1 MTNLE
6 SRSAENQT
14 FSDHFILVG
23 FSYLNKLQIL
33 LFLVFSVIYLFTV
46 MGNLFIILL
55 IKVNSSLQTP
65 MYFFVVNLSFS
76 EMCYTTSVFPQLLIH
91 LVVEEKTI
99 SIAGCAAQMYIY
111 FIMGLTACCLLAAM
125 AYDRYVAI
133 CHPLHYTTILSGR
146 TCVQLAGA
154 SWMIGIL
161 VAGAQTTLLF
171 SQPFCGSN
179 RVHHYYCDSQTVEK
193 MLCNYS
199 WKNVL
204 VSLCMMVLFVMG
216 PFLLIILSYI
226 GIISTILKVSS
237 VEGRHKAFSTCSS
250 HLAVVTLIYGTGLLG
265 NLIHTPSST
274 SDNSHLISL
283 PYMVLTPMLN
293 PIIYALRNKDVHGAF
308 RNTIGKVIFSHKRRC

>member
-6 SRSAENQT
+6 SRSGENQT

-33 LFLVFSVIYLFTV
+33 LFLVFSLMYLFTV
-46 MGNLFIILL
+46 VGNLFLIFL
-55 IKVNSSLQTP
+55 IKMNSSLHTP
-65 MYFFVVNLSFS
+65 MYFFVVNVSFS
-76 EMCYTTSVFPQLLIH
+76 EVCYTNSVFPQILIH
-91 LVVEEKTI
+91 LLVEEKTI
-99 SIAGCAAQMYIY
+99 SIPGCAAQMYIY
-111 FIMGLTACCLLAAM
+111 FIMGLTSCCLLAAM

-154 SWMIGIL
+154 SWILGIV
-161 VAGAQTTLLF
+161 VAVAQTTWLF

-179 RVHHYYCDSQTVEK
+179 HVNHYYCDAQTVEK

-199 WKNVL
+199 WKNV
-204 VSLCMMVLFVMG
+204 VMSLSRLVLFVLG
-216 PFLLIILSYI
+216 PFLLIILSYVR
-226 GIISTILKVSS
+226 IISTILQLSS
-237 VEGRHKAFSTCSS
+237 VEGRNKAFSTCSS
-250 HLAVVTLIYGTGLLG
+250 HLAVVTLMYGTGLLG

-283 PYMVLTPMLN
+283 PYTVLTPMLN
-293 PIIYALRNKDVHGAF
+293 PIVYALRNRDMHGAF